1 MGWPVENMVEPIT
14 RPAHTGISPR
24 AALALTLV
32 VLLVA
37 SVAILNLVT
46 VPKVIYRPGP
56 AYDALGQVEGTD
68 VISVEGIAT
77 YPTSGTLDFT
87 TITLSGG
94 PRFPVSAWEW
104 IGAHFEPS
112 SAIANEEDVFPPDVT
127 PAEVR
132 EQNLE
137 LMTNSQQQAA
147 VVALRAI
154 GTAVPEEVKVA
165 QVLVDAPADGILK
178 INDHII
184 SVNGT
189 DIGTPDDLRKVLQ
202 TVTPGE
208 DAQFTIARNGATQ
221 EIDVP
226 TGDAKDTASDPAATE
241 SRTII
246 GILPVSDFD
255 LPYDITINAGSV
267 GGPSAGLMFSLAI
280 YDTITEGE
288 LTGGREVAGTG
299 TIDSEGVV
307 GPIGGIAQKLIGAND
322 AGADFF
328 LAPAGNCNEVTGQ
341 IPDGLVVAKVAT
353 FDDAREV
360 IEAIAK
366 DPNASVPQC

>member
-1 MGWPVENMVEPIT
+1 MVQPTT

-24 AALALTLV
+24 AAIALIVV

-37 SVAILNLVT
+37 SVAILNLVS

-56 AYDALGQVEGTD
+56 AYDALGEVDGVD
-68 VISVEGIAT
+68 VISVEGLPT

-104 IGAHFEPS
+104 IGAHFDPS
-112 SAIANEEDVFPPDVT
+112 SAIEDEDRVFPPNVT

-137 LMTNSQQQAA
+137 LMTGSQQQAA

-154 GTAVPEEVKVA
+154 GTTVPEEVKVA

-178 INDHII
+178 INDHIVM
-184 SVNGT
+184 VNGT
-189 DIGTPDDLRKVLQ
+189 DIATPDDLRKVLQ
-202 TVTPGE
+202 TVTPGD
-208 DAQFTIARNGATQ
+208 DAQFTISRNGKA
-221 EIDVP
+221 EKIDVP
-226 TGDAKDTASDPAATE
+226 TEDAKEAADDPTAE

-255 LPYDITINAGSV
+255 VPYDITINAGNV

-288 LTGGREVAGTG
+288 LTGGRDIAGTG
-299 TIDSEGVV
+299 TINSEGDV
-307 GPIGGIAQKLIGAND
+307 GPIGGIAQKLIGAQD
-322 AGADFF
+322 EGADFF
-328 LAPAGNCNEVTGQ
+328 LAPAGNCNEVVGH
-341 IPDGLVVAKVAT
+341 IPDGLRVAKVAT
-353 FDDAREV
+353 FDDARTV
-360 IEAIAK
+360 VEAIAK
-366 DPNASVPQC
+366 DPNAPLPQC

>member
-1 MGWPVENMVEPIT
+1 MAQPTT

-24 AALALTLV
+24 AAIALIVV

-37 SVAILNLVT
+37 SVAILNLVN

-56 AYDALGQVEGTD
+56 AYDALGQVNGTD
-68 VISVEGIAT
+68 VITVDGIPT

-104 IGAHFEPS
+104 LGAHFDSS
-112 SAIANEEDVFPPDVT
+112 SAIANERDVFPPNVSS
-127 PAEVR
+127 AEVR

-147 VVALRAI
+147 VVALRAT
-154 GTAVPEEVKVA
+154 GTEVPEEVKVA
-165 QVLVDAPADGILK
+165 QVLKDAPADGILK
-178 INDHII
+178 VNDEIVN
-184 SVNGT
+184 VNGT
-189 DIGTPDDLRKVLQ
+189 DIVTPDDLRAVLQ

-208 DAQFTIARNGATQ
+208 EAEFTIVRSGKTQ

-226 TGDAKDTASDPAATE
+226 TGDAQDSSTDPAAE

-246 GILPVSDFD
+246 GILPVSDFEV
-255 LPYDITINAGSV
+255 PYDITINAGSV

-280 YDTITEGE
+280 YDTITKGE
-288 LTGGREVAGTG
+288 LTGGRDVAGTG
-299 TIDSEGVV
+299 TINSEGDV
-307 GPIGGIAQKLIGAND
+307 GPIGGIAQKLIGAHD
-322 AGADFF
+322 EGADFF
-328 LAPAGNCNEVTGQ
+328 LAPAGNCTEVVGH
-341 IPDGLVVAKVAT
+341 IPEGLKVAKVAT

-360 IEAIAK
+360 LEAIAE
-366 DPNASVPQC
+366 DPDASLPQC